1 MIEVETHCGYEGKFS
16 NQVASNVEQVALSR
30 LSPDQREWVKQNC
43 AALGVDLS
51 FAGVRE
57 SERTKHVHRLHPYLG
72 KFIPQLVDVFL
83 EKYFKEGQCILD
95 PFAGSATTL
104 VEANTLKMNSI
115 GVELSEFSYLIGKVK
130 TTEYDLNLLEKEV
143 KDILAK
149 TSLFSRRIE
158 SNQNSLVEDKAYL
171 SDVTDYF
178 KTWYSDRAIK
188 EIYHY
193 RSLIPEYNYQD
204 VLKVI
209 LSRSARS
216 ARQIAHYDLARP
228 LKPVKQKYWCI
239 KHNRYCEPIGEALK
253 FITRYSFDTIDR
265 IREFDKLRTNCEMT
279 LLQSDSRKIRLPHD
293 EINGIFTSPP
303 YLGLIDYHDQ
313 HKYAYDLFDFKEF
326 KDAEIG
332 STRNGKSNPNAKAEY
347 QQSIEDVFKNVSPY
361 LTDDAK
367 IFIVVNDK
375 RGIYPAIA
383 DECGFKTKRVFHRP
397 VLFRTERDNFTFTE
411 SIYHFEKN

>member
-1 MIEVETHCGYEGKFS
+1 METRCEYKAKFS
-16 NQVASNVEQVALSR
+16 EPVASSVEQIALSR
-30 LSPDQREWVKQNC
+30 LSPDQREWVKQNR
-43 AALGVDLS
+43 ATLGVDLS
-51 FAGVRE
+51 FAGIRE

-83 EKYFKEGQCILD
+83 EKFFERRQCVLD
-95 PFAGSATTL
+95 PFAGSATML
-104 VEANTLKMNSI
+104 VEANTLGMNSV

-130 TTEYDLNLLEKEV
+130 TDKYNLDLLESEV

-149 TSLFSRRIE
+149 TSFFSRRLE
-158 SNQNSLVEDKAYL
+158 RNQAALVEDEAYL
-171 SDVTDYF
+171 EDVTEYF
-178 KTWYSDRAIK
+178 KTWYSERAIK
-188 EIYHY
+188 EIYYY
-193 RSLIPEYNYQD
+193 RSLIQNYRYQD
-204 VLKVI
+204 VLKII

-228 LKPVKQKYWCI
+228 LKPVKEKYWCI

-253 FITRYSFDTIDR
+253 FITRYSLDTVDR
-265 IREFDKLRTNCEMT
+265 LREFDKLRTNSETT
-279 LLQSDSRKIRLPHD
+279 LLQGDSRKIRLPHD

-313 HKYAYDLFDFKEF
+313 HKYAYDLFNFKEF

-332 STRNGKSNPNAKAEY
+332 STRNGRRNPNAKEEY
-347 QQSIEDVFKNVSPY
+347 QQGIEDVFKNVSPY
-361 LTDDAK
+361 LTDDAQ
-367 IFIVVNDK
+367 IFVVVNDK

-383 DECGFKTKRVFHRP
+383 DECDFKIKRVFHRP

-411 SIYHFEKN
+411 SIYHFEKF